1 MEAVIE
7 RRRMGIDGRRG
18 RLDSGT
24 WVWSSLPILPFG
36 ETRYRPVTVALS
48 ASKYGEASHSMTL
61 EIQVNSC
68 V

>member
-1 MEAVIE
+1 
-7 RRRMGIDGRRG
+7 MGIDGRRG

-48 ASKYGEASHSMTL
+48 ASKYDPGDSGQQLCISL
-61 EIQVNSC
+61 GL
-68 V
+68 